1 MAFLSLIPFCAC
13 APIRWPCRAQL
24 IPAPLHPYLS
34 VARVSQRK
42 ERLSKWRREMATA
55 TTTAPSASDE
65 GPDTCSTYEEAAAR
79 RDDRNQDDIEGEPL
93 QRRRCMLV
101 HGDARNLS
109 TVDDA
114 SVHLVLTSPPYWT
127 LKEYNAPANVK
138 GQLGHVADYADF
150 LAQLDRVWAECY
162 RVLVPGS
169 RLVVVVGDV
178 LLSRKK
184 HGRHRLVPLH
194 ADIQI
199 ACQRVGFDCLA
210 PIIWH
215 KIGSAAHEVNNGKAS
230 MLGKP
235 YEPNAII
242 KNDIEYILMLR
253 KPGGYRSPTPEQ
265 RDRSRIDKADFHK
278 WFRQV
283 WTDVPGTRCKEH
295 PAPFPR
301 QLAARL
307 VRMFSFEGDTVVDP
321 FAGTGT
327 TLIAALDTGRHA
339 IGVEIDPDYFVLAKS
354 KVTAAHP
361 ALRWKKR
368 RIDSDDADVAA
379 SPVAGD
385 EVEQDAPRGRRLWVG
400 TLMHETADQ
409 PRKRKARAGPRS

>member
-1 MAFLSLIPFCAC
+1 MA
-13 APIRWPCRAQL
+13 
-24 IPAPLHPYLS
+24 
-34 VARVSQRK
+34 
-42 ERLSKWRREMATA
+42 
-55 TTTAPSASDE
+55 TTAPSASE
-65 GPDTCSTYEEAAAR
+65 KEHGTCGASEITAR
-79 RDDRNQDDIEGEPL
+79 DAPACQGDPEQRATDSDLP
-93 QRRRCMLV
+93 QRRRCILV

-109 TVDDA
+109 VIDDA

-127 LKEYNAPANVK
+127 LKEYNASANVE
-138 GQLGHVADYADF
+138 GQLGHVADYANF
-150 LAQLDRVWAECY
+150 LAQLERVWTECY

-242 KNDIEYILMLR
+242 KNDIEYVLMLR

-301 QLAARL
+301 QLAERL
-307 VRMFSFEGDTVVDP
+307 IKMFSFDGDTVVDP

-327 TLIAALDTGRHA
+327 TLAAALGTGRHA
-339 IGVEIDPDYFVLAKS
+339 IGVEIDPDYFVLAKT
-354 KVTAAHP
+354 KTTTAHP

-368 RIDSDDADVAA
+368 RVDGDDDAHTGAVSA
-379 SPVAGD
+379 SEHGAG
-385 EVEQDAPRGRRLWVG
+385 QSAPHGRHLWVG
-400 TLMHETADQ
+400 TLSGDAADKPQ
-409 PRKRKARAGPRS
+409 KRKTRARPSL

>member
-1 MAFLSLIPFCAC
+1 M
-13 APIRWPCRAQL
+13 
-24 IPAPLHPYLS
+24 
-34 VARVSQRK
+34 
-42 ERLSKWRREMATA
+42 ETMATSA
-55 TTTAPSASDE
+55 TGASEKEHGTCSASE
-65 GPDTCSTYEEAAAR
+65 DTVCDAPACQG
-79 RDDRNQDDIEGEPL
+79 DPEPKATDSDSP
-93 QRRRCMLV
+93 QRRRCILV

-109 TVDDA
+109 VIDDS

-127 LKEYNAPANVK
+127 LKEYNASANVK

-150 LAQLDRVWAECY
+150 LVQLERVWTECY

-253 KPGGYRSPTPEQ
+253 KPGGYRSPTPDQ
-265 RDRSRIDKADFHK
+265 RDRSRIDKADFHA
-278 WFRQV
+278 WFRQL

-301 QLAARL
+301 QLATRL
-307 VRMFSFEGDTVVDP
+307 IKMFSFEGDTVVDP

-327 TLIAALDTGRHA
+327 TLTAALDAGRHA
-339 IGVEIDPDYFVLAKS
+339 IGIEIDPDYFGLAKT

-361 ALRWKKR
+361 SLHWKKR
-368 RIDSDDADVAA
+368 RIDRGDSNVGASSASDD
-379 SPVAGD
+379 GD
-385 EVEQDAPRGRRLWVG
+385 KQGTLHDRCLWVG
-400 TLMHETADQ
+400 TLAYGTGDQ
-409 PRKRKARAGPRS
+409 PRKRKSKSSPQS

>member
-1 MAFLSLIPFCAC
+1 
-13 APIRWPCRAQL
+13 
-24 IPAPLHPYLS
+24 
-34 VARVSQRK
+34 
-42 ERLSKWRREMATA
+42 MATTA
-55 TTTAPSASDE
+55 TSASDKE
-65 GPDTCSTYEEAAAR
+65 HNTCSAPESALCDAPAC
-79 RDDRNQDDIEGEPL
+79 QGEQRATDSDLP
-93 QRRRCMLV
+93 QRRRCILV
-101 HGDARNLS
+101 HGDARHLS
-109 TVDDA
+109 MIDDA

-127 LKEYNAPANVK
+127 LKEYNASANVK
-138 GQLGHVADYADF
+138 GQLGHVADYGDF
-150 LAQLDRVWAECY
+150 LAQLERVWTECY

-215 KIGSAAHEVNNGKAS
+215 KIGSASHEVNNGKAS

-242 KNDIEYILMLR
+242 KNGIEYILMLR
-253 KPGGYRSPTPEQ
+253 KPGGYRSPTPDQ

-295 PAPFPR
+295 PAPFSR
-301 QLAARL
+301 QLATRL
-307 VRMFSFEGDTVVDP
+307 IKMFSFEGDTVVDP

-327 TLIAALDTGRHA
+327 TLAAALDTGRHA
-339 IGVEIDPDYFVLAKS
+339 IGVEIDPDYFALAKT

-361 ALRWKKR
+361 SLHWKKR
-368 RIDSDDADVAA
+368 RTDDNDNSNAGTSSASASDDDGKQGTPHDR
-379 SPVAGD
+379 S
-385 EVEQDAPRGRRLWVG
+385 LWVG
-400 TLMHETADQ
+400 TLAHGTVDQ
-409 PRKRKARAGPRS
+409 PRKRKSRPSLQP